1 MLRSLSNRRFWLL
14 LAALVAVCAYPG
26 MYVCLHNVAEAD
38 FAEVLP
44 PTLAFLAGGLA
55 AWLCFRILSGTMAKG
70 AFPALV
76 FVFVFT
82 NYAQIDEAIRML
94 LPAWRWWRIAPAL
107 LFLLINLALALRVW
121 DPLRKGD
128 AACFRLTLAIGAL
141 CLVATGFHA
150 ARAGMVLARAP
161 RPEAPPVPAGS
172 PPAAVPTPRD
182 PAAPRSNFYF
192 FIFDEY
198 ARQDVLEKYTGYDN
212 TPFLRR
218 LESMGFNVGYAGH
231 AVSSK
236 TRACLAN
243 LLNLAPEYK
252 NLQDAPATI
261 PRPPLLTAFRNAG
274 YQIHLT
280 LYVDYQI
287 NADLVD
293 TRLTTRTVLTA
304 MSAGQTVREASFLA
318 YLRPAGNQDKRADA
332 LGLFRQAADIA
343 AAPDREPKFLLVHF
357 MLPHEPFIFDENGNS
372 VAYENMHN
380 WLDPEFYTGQ
390 LRFTSEKIIELV
402 RPILE
407 KDPGAVVLIQSDHG
421 ARDFGGRQTDEEK
434 QACLN
439 ALYLSGQPRDIR
451 GLSTVETLRVA
462 VNAALQLDLPP
473 ERD

>member
-1 MLRSLSNRRFWLL
+1 M
-14 LAALVAVCAYPG
+14 
-26 MYVCLHNVAEAD
+26 
-38 FAEVLP
+38 
-44 PTLAFLAGGLA
+44 
-55 AWLCFRILSGTMAKG
+55 
-70 AFPALV
+70 
-76 FVFVFT
+76 
-82 NYAQIDEAIRML
+82 
-94 LPAWRWWRIAPAL
+94 
-107 LFLLINLALALRVW
+107 
-121 DPLRKGD
+121 
-128 AACFRLTLAIGAL
+128 
-141 CLVATGFHA
+141 
-150 ARAGMVLARAP
+150 
-161 RPEAPPVPAGS
+161 
-172 PPAAVPTPRD
+172 
-182 PAAPRSNFYF
+182 
-192 FIFDEY
+192 
-198 ARQDVLEKYTGYDN
+198 
-212 TPFLRR
+212 
-218 LESMGFNVGYAGH
+218 
-231 AVSSK
+231 
-236 TRACLAN
+236 
-243 LLNLAPEYK
+243 
-252 NLQDAPATI
+252 
-261 PRPPLLTAFRNAG
+261 
-274 YQIHLT
+274 
-280 LYVDYQI
+280 
-287 NADLVD
+287 D

-343 AAPDREPKFLLVHF
+343 AAPGREPKFLLVHF

-462 VNAALQLDLPP
+462 VNAALQLDSPP